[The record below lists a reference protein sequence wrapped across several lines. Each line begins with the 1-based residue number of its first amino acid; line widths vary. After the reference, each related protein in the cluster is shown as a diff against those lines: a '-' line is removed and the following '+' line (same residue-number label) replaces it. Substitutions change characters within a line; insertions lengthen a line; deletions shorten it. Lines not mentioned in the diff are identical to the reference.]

1 MLGEKVKKMSDFIA
15 GEEYNDSDVKYT
27 NISID
32 KSKGKFGVVAEDGC
46 YFSNFGISRE
56 KRKQDKGTLTV
67 EYKLNEESTSGV
79 HAGQIRMGG
88 GFTVLVV
95 NSPFDRH
102 TNEFN
107 TVFIDIDFNEC
118 GDFFD
123 QDDMFTFNENR
134 PATAE
139 EIIEDFPF
147 VVNGHLTITNGDD

>member
-1 MLGEKVKKMSDFIA
+1 MERNRYEVK
-15 GEEYNDSDVKYT
+15 E
-27 NISID
+27 
-32 KSKGKFGVVAEDGC
+32 EDGL
-46 YFSNFGISRE
+46 FFTNFGKSRE
-56 KRKQDKGTLTV
+56 NRKQEKGTLTV

-95 NSPFDRH
+95 NTPFDRY

-107 TVFIDIDFNEC
+107 TVFIDIDFEEN

-123 QDDMFTFNENR
+123 QEDMFTFNENR
-134 PATAE
+134 PATPE

>member
-1 MLGEKVKKMSDFIA
+1 MSDFIA
-15 GEEYNDSDVKYT
+15 GEKYNGSGFKYT
-27 NISID
+27 DISID
-32 KSKGKFGVVAEDGC
+32 KNKGKLNVDEEDGL
-46 YFSNFGISRE
+46 FFTNFGINKE
-56 KRKQDKGTLTV
+56 KRKQDKGMLTV

-95 NSPFDRH
+95 NTPFDRDD
-102 TNEFN
+102 TKFN
-107 TVFIDIDFNEC
+107 TVFIDIDFTEN

-123 QDDMFTFNENR
+123 QEDMFTFNENR
-134 PATAE
+134 PATPE

>member
-1 MLGEKVKKMSDFIA
+1 MERSRYEFK
-15 GEEYNDSDVKYT
+15 EEDGLFFT
-27 NISID
+27 
-32 KSKGKFGVVAEDGC
+32 KFGK
-46 YFSNFGISRE
+46 SRE
-56 KRKQDKGTLTV
+56 KLKQEKGTLTV

-95 NSPFDRH
+95 NTPFDRY

-107 TVFIDIDFNEC
+107 TVFIDIDFTEN

-123 QDDMFTFNENR
+123 QEDMFTFNENR

-147 VVNGHLTITNGDD
+147 VVNGHLTITNGVD

>member
-1 MLGEKVKKMSDFIA
+1 MGEKYNNSDI
-15 GEEYNDSDVKYT
+15 KYT
-27 NISID
+27 GISID
-32 KSKGKFGVVAEDGC
+32 KDKFSVSEEDGLF
-46 YFSNFGISRE
+46 YTNFRKNRE
-56 KRKQDKGTLTV
+56 KLKQEKGTLTV

-95 NSPFDRH
+95 NTPFDRY

-107 TVFIDIDFNEC
+107 TVFIDIDFTEN

-123 QDDMFTFNENR
+123 QEDMFTFNENR

>member
-1 MLGEKVKKMSDFIA
+1 MKRNQYEFK
-15 GEEYNDSDVKYT
+15 E
-27 NISID
+27 
-32 KSKGKFGVVAEDGC
+32 EDGL

-56 KRKQDKGTLTV
+56 KLKQEKGTLTV
-67 EYKLNEESTSGV
+67 EYNLKEESTSGV

-95 NSPFDRH
+95 NTPFDRDDAK
-102 TNEFN
+102 FN
-107 TVFIDIDFNEC
+107 TVFIDIDFTENE
-118 GDFFD
+118 DFFD
-123 QDDMFTFNENR
+123 QEDLFTFNENR

>member
-1 MLGEKVKKMSDFIA
+1 MERNRYEFK
-15 GEEYNDSDVKYT
+15 E
-27 NISID
+27 
-32 KSKGKFGVVAEDGC
+32 EDGL
-46 YFSNFGISRE
+46 FFTNFGKSRE
-56 KRKQDKGTLTV
+56 KLKQEKGTLTV

-95 NSPFDRH
+95 NTPFDRY

-107 TVFIDIDFNEC
+107 TVFIDIDFEEN

-123 QDDMFTFNENR
+123 QEDMFTFNENR
-134 PATAE
+134 PATPE

>member
-67 EYKLNEESTSGV
+67 EYKLKEESTSGV

-88 GFTVLVV
+88 GFTVLVI
-95 NSPFDRH
+95 NTPFKG
-102 TNEFN
+102 NENPFN
-107 TVFIDIDFNEC
+107 TVILDIDYEETGLFDEGDLFQFNEQ
-118 GDFFD
+118 F
-123 QDDMFTFNENR
+123 
-134 PATAE
+134 PASAE